1 MRLRI
6 VHAVVKA
13 VVVSVAALSP
23 VLNRSTA
30 AAAAPNIWAIP
41 SQKRAGTR

>member
-6 VHAVVKA
+6 VDAVVKA

-23 VLNRSTA
+23 VLINSTTA
-30 AAAAPNIWAIP
+30 AVAPNIWAIP
-41 SQKRAGTR
+41 SQKRAGTP

>member
-6 VHAVVKA
+6 VDAVVKA

-23 VLNRSTA
+23 VLNKSTA
-30 AAAAPNIWAIP
+30 AAAAANIWAIP